1 MTSRIKPT
9 EIRFIKLG
17 RRGTWEEGCIEGPE
31 PCIRLGFNSG
41 QHPESLAG
49 NWKAVEAYWRDVA
62 KKTPG
67 IVTANVNQVKAFYT
81 LPPTTLWITFFKR
94 KLYWCFAEAE
104 VRELPDGSRIR
115 SVIGKWSSTD
125 ALGRELLVENL
136 SGALAKVQGFRGTI
150 CTVKQASYL
159 LRRLNGEVHPAL
171 AAAAKTLEQL
181 EQAMVPLIRSLGW
194 KDFELL
200 ADLVFTGAGWQRLG
214 ALGKT
219 EKSIDLDLLSPVNGR
234 RAYVQVKSEADL
246 KTFLMHKRTFERMDH
261 FDEMYFVVH
270 SPTPDLTSHTATPPV
285 TLLLEDRLAKLVV
298 AAGLTRWVLQKLS

>member
-1 MTSRIKPT
+1 M
-9 EIRFIKLG
+9 
-17 RRGTWEEGCIEGPE
+17 
-31 PCIRLGFNSG
+31 
-41 QHPESLAG
+41 
-49 NWKAVEAYWRDVA
+49 A

-81 LPPTTLWITFFKR
+81 LPATTLWITFFKR
-94 KLYWCFAEAE
+94 KLYWCFADAD

-159 LRRLNGEVHPAL
+159 LRRLNGEVHPEL

-200 ADLVFTGAGWQRLG
+200 ADLVFTRAGWQRLG

-234 RAYVQVKSEADL
+234 RAFVQVKSEADL
-246 KTFLMHKRTFERMDH
+246 KTFLKHKRIYERMSQ

-270 SPTPDLTSHTATPPV
+270 SPTPDLAAHPATPRV
-285 TLLLEDRLAKLVV
+285 TLLLDDRLAKLVV